1 MGSIMTSGQVSKC
14 RPKILWLADKPGWAY
29 DSIVKQIGT
38 ALPEYEHKVFYMLD
52 EHSETEWFRLG
63 WYMREF
69 GVVVAMHWMY
79 QVQLKNDKEN
89 TVIMFT
95 GNRGLND

>member
-1 MGSIMTSGQVSKC
+1 
-14 RPKILWLADKPGWAY
+14 
-29 DSIVKQIGT
+29 
-38 ALPEYEHKVFYMLD
+38 MLD